1 MKTHRWTL
9 ITAGILAVA
18 SIWLLAGCSQKTGG
32 DQNAATADNNGV
44 VPSYELSDSPVPVVT
59 PQPVYPEDLRKAGT
73 GGTVLVAVIVDADSS
88 VAKAWV
94 TKGVE
99 GYPALDEAALAAVK
113 QWRFRPGEVNQK
125 PVKCET
131 VIPVT
136 FTPDPPGQSDQGGQ

>member
-9 ITAGILAVA
+9 ITAGFLAVA
-18 SIWLLAGCSQKTGG
+18 SIWLFAGCSQKTGG
-32 DQNAATADNNGV
+32 DENAATADNNGV

-73 GGTVLVAVIVDADSS
+73 GGTVLVAVIIDPDST

-113 QWRFRPGEVNQK
+113 QWKFRPGEVNQK
-125 PVKCET
+125 PVRSET
-131 VIPVT
+131 VIPVS
-136 FTPDPPGQSDQGGQ
+136 FTANSPDQPDQEGQ